1 MFICIVDAEL
11 LEAVAAEVFKSK
23 DVQHADRLA
32 LKHTR
37 QLTIIP
43 GRRSKFTITKPKRKN
58 QTMSTN
64 IGGNFGKNPNRS
76 MTKMPSN
83 TSNNQ
88 WPPGKTTIKEKTSAG
103 ARTAVTKH

>member
-37 QLTIIP
+37 QLAVIP
-43 GRRSKFTITKPKRKN
+43 GR
-58 QTMSTN
+58 
-64 IGGNFGKNPNRS
+64 
-76 MTKMPSN
+76 
-83 TSNNQ
+83 
-88 WPPGKTTIKEKTSAG
+88 
-103 ARTAVTKH
+103 